1 MQLIANHPVF
11 QFEARFSQ
19 PLFELVKIFSEEG
32 EFVKIAPFTDGIAYV
47 AMEAMLLR
55 SFFRTVIME
64 FIENISGLQI
74 SGECETAVADEVF
87 IGSHEKNRRPCWCDV
102 AFGLKHVEMIFQDI
116 LRKVGFA

>member
-1 MQLIANHPVF
+1 MIENHPVF
-11 QFEARFSQ
+11 YLRHGFSQ

-64 FIENISGLQI
+64 FIENLSGFQI
-74 SGECETAVADEVF
+74 SGEC
-87 IGSHEKNRRPCWCDV
+87 
-102 AFGLKHVEMIFQDI
+102 
-116 LRKVGFA
+116 